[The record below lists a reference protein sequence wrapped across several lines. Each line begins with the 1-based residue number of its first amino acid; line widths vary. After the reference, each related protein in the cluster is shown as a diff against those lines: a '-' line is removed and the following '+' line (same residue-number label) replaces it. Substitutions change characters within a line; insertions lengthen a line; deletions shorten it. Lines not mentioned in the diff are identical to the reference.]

1 MTTYIFKII
10 TLLGGLALFLFG
22 MDVMGKALERQA
34 GGKLQTILAKMSS
47 NVFKGFLLGLGVTA
61 VIQSSSA
68 TTVMVVGFVNSGIMT
83 LKQAVGVIMGSNIG
97 TTVTAWILSLS
108 GLEGDSFLIK
118 LFKPSTLA
126 PLIGVIG
133 VVMYMGK
140 NEKRKGIGT
149 ICLGF
154 MALMTG
160 MDIMGD
166 SMEFLESE
174 PWFAQLMI
182 SFSNPIIGI
191 IGIVMYM
198 GKNEKRRGIGT
209 ICLGFMALMTG
220 MDLMSSSMSFLKSEA
235 WFADLMIS
243 FTNPVL
249 GILFGAVLTAVIQ
262 SSSASVGILQGLCVT
277 GAVTYGAA
285 IPIILGQNI
294 GTCITAIMGAIG
306 ANRNARRTAMVHLL
320 FNVVGAVMFAVVFYG
335 LGMVIEWSFLEE
347 SVQAWD
353 ISLIHTAFN
362 IVATAV
368 LMPMNG
374 LLVKLAYLI
383 IPHEYTPQKEEL
395 LDERLLATPAVA
407 VQRAHEI
414 AGEMASDAAKAME
427 KAMGLTKVF
436 DAAILE
442 EVTAL
447 EDKTDRYEDA
457 LNTYLVK
464 LSAMNLSVHD
474 NRILNTLLYTVSDI
488 ERMADHAMAIAKAA
502 QEMAEKKIE
511 FSSQARGEL
520 AVLEQAVLDIVNR
533 TVAAYGSFDL
543 GSAVKIEPQEQVVD
557 ALVREV
563 KSRHVRR
570 LRDGK
575 CTVEYGFVLED
586 LLTACERTA
595 DHCSNIAVEMLQV
608 SEGKLEAHEYL
619 NALKAGELHESAAFS
634 ERFARY
640 KAQYAFPEE

>member
-1 MTTYIFKII
+1 MADYIFKII

-22 MDVMGKALERQA
+22 MDVMGKSLERQA

-47 NVFKGFLLGLGVTA
+47 NVFKGFLLGLGATA

-83 LKQAVGVIMGSNIG
+83 LRQAVGVIMGSNIG

-108 GLEGDSFLIK
+108 GLEGDSFLIQF
-118 LFKPSTLA
+118 FKPSTLA
-126 PLIGVIG
+126 PLIGIIG
-133 VVMYMGK
+133 VILYMGS
-140 NEKRKGIGT
+140 NEKRKGVGT
-149 ICLGF
+149 IMLGF

-174 PWFAQLMI
+174 PWFARLMI
-182 SFSNPIIGI
+182 SFSNPI
-191 IGIVMYM
+191 V
-198 GKNEKRRGIGT
+198 
-209 ICLGFMALMTG
+209 
-220 MDLMSSSMSFLKSEA
+220 
-235 WFADLMIS
+235 
-243 FTNPVL
+243 
-249 GILFGAVLTAVIQ
+249 GILFGAGLTAIIQ
-262 SSSASVGILQGLCVT
+262 SSSASMGILQGLCGTGVVT
-277 GAVTYGAA
+277 FGSA

-294 GTCITAIMGAIG
+294 GTCITAVMGAIG

-320 FNVVGAVMFAVVFYG
+320 FNVVGVLIFVVVFYG
-335 LGMVIEWSFLEE
+335 LGLFIDWKFLD
-347 SVQAWD
+347 SAAAAWD
-353 ISLIHTAFN
+353 IAVIHTCFN
-362 IVATAV
+362 VAATCV

-374 LLVKLAYLI
+374 LLVKLAYLF
-383 IPHEYTPQKEEL
+383 IPKDQTPQKVEL

-414 AGEMASDAAKAME
+414 AGQMAANAARAMHL
-427 KAMGLTKVF
+427 ATGLTEKF
-436 DAAILE
+436 DTGILE
-442 EVTAL
+442 QVTEL

-464 LSAMNLSVHD
+464 LSNMNLSVSD

-488 ERMADHAMAIAKAA
+488 ERMADNAMAIAKAA
-502 QEMAEKKIE
+502 LEMEEKKIE
-511 FSSQARGEL
+511 FSRQARGEL
-520 AVLEQAVLDIVNR
+520 AVLVRAVLDIVDR
-533 TVAAYGSFDL
+533 TVTAYVSFDL
-543 GSAVKIEPQEQVVD
+543 SQAIKIEPQEQVVD
-557 ALVREV
+557 TLVREV

-570 LRDGK
+570 LRDGL

-608 SEGKLEAHEYL
+608 AEGKLEAHEYL
-619 NALKAGELHESAAFS
+619 NALKAGELQESAAFT

-640 KAQYAFPEE
+640 RAQYEFPDVT

>member
-1 MTTYIFKII
+1 MTAYIFKII

-118 LFKPSTLA
+118 FFKPSTLA
-126 PLIGVIG
+126 PLIGIFG
-133 VVMYMGK
+133 ILLYMGK
-140 NEKRKGIGT
+140 SEKK
-149 ICLGF
+149 
-154 MALMTG
+154 
-160 MDIMGD
+160 
-166 SMEFLESE
+166 
-174 PWFAQLMI
+174 
-182 SFSNPIIGI
+182 
-191 IGIVMYM
+191 
-198 GKNEKRRGIGT
+198 RGIGT
-209 ICLGFMALMTG
+209 IMLGFMALMTG
-220 MDLMSSSMSFLKSEA
+220 MDLMSSSMAFLKTEA

-243 FTNPVL
+243 FTNPIV

-262 SSSASVGILQGLCVT
+262 SSSASVGILQGLCST
-277 GAVTYGAA
+277 GVVTYGAA

-320 FNVVGAVMFAVVFYG
+320 FNVVGAVMFAVIFYG
-335 LGMVIEWSFLEE
+335 LGMFIEWKFLGD

-353 ISLIHTAFN
+353 ISVIHTGFN
-362 IVATAV
+362 LIATAV
-368 LMPMNG
+368 LMPLNG
-374 LLVKLAYLI
+374 LLVKLAYLLV
-383 IPHEYTPQKEEL
+383 PEVKGPEKTEL
-395 LDERLLATPAVA
+395 LDSRLLATPAVA
-407 VQRAHEI
+407 VQRAQRI
-414 AGEMASDAAKAME
+414 ASEMAADAAKAMHL
-427 KAMGLTKVF
+427 AMGLTKKFESGVM
-436 DAAILE
+436 E
-442 EVTAL
+442 QVVEL

-464 LSAMNLSVHD
+464 LSGMNLSVYD
-474 NRILNTLLYTVSDI
+474 NRILNTLLYSISDI
-488 ERMADHAMAIAKAA
+488 ERMADHAMAVAKAA
-502 QEMAEKKIE
+502 LEMEEKKIA
-511 FSSQARGEL
+511 FSNQARGEL
-520 AVLEQAVLDIVNR
+520 AVLELAVLDIVDR
-533 TVAAYGSFDL
+533 TVSAYGSFDREQ
-543 GSAVKIEPQEQVVD
+543 AARIEPQEQVVD

-570 LRDGK
+570 LRDGL

-595 DHCSNIAVEMLQV
+595 DHCSNVAVEMLQV
-608 SEGKLEAHEYL
+608 AEGKLEAHEYL
-619 NALKAGELHESAAFS
+619 NALKAGELQESAAFA
-634 ERFARY
+634 EQFAQY
-640 KAQYAFPEE
+640 KARYAFPEEK

>member
-1 MTTYIFKII
+1 MTSYIFNVI

-34 GGKLQTILAKMSS
+34 GGKLQTILAKMSR
-47 NVFKGFLLGLGVTA
+47 NVFRGFLLGMGVTA

-118 LFKPSTLA
+118 IFKPSTLA
-126 PLIGVIG
+126 PVIG
-133 VVMYMGK
+133 IIGILMYMGK
-140 NEKRKGIGT
+140 HEKRKGIGT

-160 MDIMGD
+160 MD
-166 SMEFLESE
+166 
-174 PWFAQLMI
+174 
-182 SFSNPIIGI
+182 
-191 IGIVMYM
+191 
-198 GKNEKRRGIGT
+198 
-209 ICLGFMALMTG
+209 
-220 MDLMSSSMSFLKSEA
+220 LMSGSMSFLKSEA

-243 FTNPVL
+243 FTNPIL
-249 GILFGAVLTAVIQ
+249 GILFGAVLTAIIQ
-262 SSSASVGILQGLCVT
+262 SSSASIGILQGLCVT

-335 LGMVIEWSFLEE
+335 LGLVIEWRFLDD

-362 IVATAV
+362 LVATAV

-374 LLVKLAYLI
+374 LLVKLAYLF
-383 IPHEYTPQKEEL
+383 IPAEHTPQKQEL

-414 AGEMASDAAKAME
+414 ACKMAADSAEAMRLAIGLTRKYDAGIME
-427 KAMGLTKVF
+427 K
-436 DAAILE
+436 
-442 EVTAL
+442 VTEL

-464 LSAMNLSVHD
+464 LSGKNLSVSD
-474 NRILNTLLYTVSDI
+474 NRVLNTLLYSISDI
-488 ERMADHAMAIAKAA
+488 ERMADHAMAVAKAA
-502 QEMAEKKIE
+502 LEMEEKKIA
-511 FSSQARGEL
+511 FSRQAKGEL
-520 AVLEQAVLDIVNR
+520 AVLEQAVLDIIDR
-533 TVAAYGSFDL
+533 TVAAYGSFDREL
-543 GSAVKIEPQEQVVD
+543 ASKIEPQEQVVD

-570 LRDGK
+570 LRDGL

-595 DHCSNIAVEMLQV
+595 DHCSNVAVEMLQV
-608 SEGKLEAHEYL
+608 AEGKLEAHEYL
-619 NALKAGELHESAAFS
+619 NALKAGELHESAAFA

-640 KAQYAFPEE
+640 KAQYAFPEELS

>member
-1 MTTYIFKII
+1 MTAYFFKII

-97 TTVTAWILSLS
+97 TTVTAWILSLT

-118 LFKPSTLA
+118 FFKPSTLA
-126 PLIGVIG
+126 PLIGIIG
-133 VVMYMGK
+133 ILLYMGK
-140 NEKRKGIGT
+140 SEKK
-149 ICLGF
+149 
-154 MALMTG
+154 
-160 MDIMGD
+160 
-166 SMEFLESE
+166 
-174 PWFAQLMI
+174 
-182 SFSNPIIGI
+182 
-191 IGIVMYM
+191 
-198 GKNEKRRGIGT
+198 RGIGT
-209 ICLGFMALMTG
+209 IMLGFMALMTG
-220 MDLMSSSMSFLKSEA
+220 MDLMSSSMSFLKTEA
-235 WFADLMIS
+235 WFANLMVS
-243 FTNPVL
+243 FTNPIL
-249 GILFGAVLTAVIQ
+249 GILFGALLTAIIQ
-262 SSSASVGILQGLCVT
+262 SSSASVGILQSLCVT

-335 LGMVIEWSFLEE
+335 LGMFVEWNFLET

-362 IVATAV
+362 LVATAV

-395 LDERLLATPAVA
+395 LDPRLLATPAVA
-407 VQRAHEI
+407 VQRAHEV
-414 AGEMASDAAKAME
+414 AAQMAADSAEAMNL
-427 KAMGLTKVF
+427 AMGLTLKF
-436 DAAILE
+436 DRQVYDQVL
-442 EVTAL
+442 AL
-447 EDKTDRYEDA
+447 EDKTDHYEDA
-457 LNTYLVK
+457 LGTYLVT
-464 LSAMNLSVHD
+464 LSGMNLSVSD
-474 NRILNTLLYTVSDI
+474 NRILNTLLYTITDI
-488 ERMADHAMAIAKAA
+488 ERVADHAVAVAKAA
-502 QEMAEKKIE
+502 LEMQEKQINFSAQAKAELEVLSRAVTDVMARTVSAYAD
-511 FSSQARGEL
+511 FDHEL
-520 AVLEQAVLDIVNR
+520 ALKV
-533 TVAAYGSFDL
+533 
-543 GSAVKIEPQEQVVD
+543 EPQEQVVD
-557 ALVREV
+557 ALAREV

-570 LRDGK
+570 LRDGL

-586 LLTACERTA
+586 LLTALERTA

-619 NALKAGELHESAAFS
+619 NALKAGELQESADYS
-634 ERFARY
+634 ERFAKY
-640 KAQYAFPEE
+640 KARYAFPEDKEF

>member
-1 MTTYIFKII
+1 MTAYIFKII
-10 TLLGGLALFLFG
+10 TLLGGLSLFLFG

-34 GGKLQTILAKMSS
+34 GGRLQTILAKMSS

-108 GLEGDSFLIK
+108 GLEGDSFIIK

-126 PLIGVIG
+126 PLIGIVG
-133 VVMYMGK
+133 VVLYMGK

-149 ICLGF
+149 IMLGF

-166 SMEFLESE
+166 SMEFLENE

-182 SFSNPIIGI
+182 SFSNPI
-191 IGIVMYM
+191 V
-198 GKNEKRRGIGT
+198 
-209 ICLGFMALMTG
+209 
-220 MDLMSSSMSFLKSEA
+220 
-235 WFADLMIS
+235 
-243 FTNPVL
+243 
-249 GILFGAVLTAVIQ
+249 GILFGAALTAIIQ
-262 SSSASVGILQGLCVT
+262 SSSASVGILQGLCGT
-277 GAVTYGAA
+277 GVVTYGSA

-320 FNVVGAVMFAVVFYG
+320 FNVVGVLIFVVAFYG
-335 LGMVIEWSFLEE
+335 MGIFIDWKFLNETAA
-347 SVQAWD
+347 AWD
-353 ISLIHTAFN
+353 IAVIHTCFN
-362 IVATAV
+362 VAATVV

-374 LLVKLAYLI
+374 LLVKLAYLF
-383 IPHEYTPQKEEL
+383 IPKEQEPQKMEL

-414 AGEMASDAAKAME
+414 AGEMAADAANAMHL
-427 KAMGLTKVF
+427 AMGLTKQF
-436 DAAILE
+436 DAGIME
-442 EVTAL
+442 QVVEL

-457 LNTYLVK
+457 LGTYLVK
-464 LSAMNLSVHD
+464 LSGMNLSVSD

-502 QEMAEKKIE
+502 LEMEEKKIE
-511 FSSQARGEL
+511 FSEQAKNEL
-520 AVLEQAVLDIVNR
+520 AVLGQAVLDIVDR
-533 TVAAYGSFDL
+533 TVKAYHSFDL
-543 GSAVKIEPQEQVVD
+543 NQAIKVEPQEQVVD

-563 KSRHVRR
+563 KARHVRR
-570 LRDGK
+570 LRDGL

-595 DHCSNIAVEMLQV
+595 DHCSNVAVEMLQV
-608 SEGKLEAHEYL
+608 AEGKLEAHEYL
-619 NALKAGELHESAAFS
+619 NALKAGELYESAAFT

-640 KAQYAFPEE
+640 KAQYAFPEEN

>member
-1 MTTYIFKII
+1 MTAYIFKII

-126 PLIGVIG
+126 PLIGIIG
-133 VVMYMGK
+133 IVLYMGK

-149 ICLGF
+149 I
-154 MALMTG
+154 M
-160 MDIMGD
+160 
-166 SMEFLESE
+166 
-174 PWFAQLMI
+174 
-182 SFSNPIIGI
+182 
-191 IGIVMYM
+191 
-198 GKNEKRRGIGT
+198 
-209 ICLGFMALMTG
+209 LGFMALMTG
-220 MDLMSSSMSFLKSEA
+220 MDLMSNSMSFLKSEA

-243 FTNPVL
+243 FTNPIV
-249 GILFGAVLTAVIQ
+249 GILFGAVLTAIIQ
-262 SSSASVGILQGLCVT
+262 SSSASVGILQGLCST
-277 GAVTYGAA
+277 GVVTYGAA

-294 GTCITAIMGAIG
+294 GTCITAMMGAIG
-306 ANRNARRTAMVHLL
+306 ANRNARRTAVVHLM
-320 FNVVGAVMFAVVFYG
+320 FNVVGVVMFAVVFYG
-335 LGMVIEWSFLEE
+335 LGIFIDWTFLGD
-347 SVQAWD
+347 SVKAWD
-353 ISLIHTAFN
+353 ISVIHTGFN
-362 IVATAV
+362 IAVTAV

-374 LLVKLAYLI
+374 LLVKLAYLF
-383 IPHEYTPQKEEL
+383 IPKEQEPQKMEL

-414 AGEMASDAAKAME
+414 AGEMAADAAKAMHL
-427 KAMGLTKVF
+427 AMGLTKQF
-436 DAAILE
+436 DTGIME
-442 EVTAL
+442 QVVEL

-464 LSAMNLSVHD
+464 LSGMNLSVSD
-474 NRILNTLLYTVSDI
+474 NRILNTLLYTVSYI

-502 QEMAEKKIE
+502 LEMEEKKIE
-511 FSSQARGEL
+511 FSNQAKGEL
-520 AVLEQAVLDIVNR
+520 AVLEQAVLDIMDR

-543 GSAVKIEPQEQVVD
+543 VQAIKVEPQEQVVD

-570 LRDGK
+570 LRDGL

-595 DHCSNIAVEMLQV
+595 DHCSNVAVEMLQV
-608 SEGKLEAHEYL
+608 AEGKLEAHEYL
-619 NALKAGELHESAAFS
+619 NALKAGELYESAAFT

-640 KAQYAFPEE
+640 KAQYAFPEES

>member
-1 MTTYIFKII
+1 MTAYIFKII
-10 TLLGGLALFLFG
+10 TLLGGLSLFLFG

-34 GGKLQTILAKMSS
+34 GGKLQTILAKMSGT
-47 NVFKGFLLGLGVTA
+47 VWKGFLLGMGVTA

-126 PLIGVIG
+126 PLIGIFG
-133 VVMYMGK
+133 ILLYMGK
-140 NEKRKGIGT
+140 SEKK
-149 ICLGF
+149 
-154 MALMTG
+154 
-160 MDIMGD
+160 
-166 SMEFLESE
+166 
-174 PWFAQLMI
+174 
-182 SFSNPIIGI
+182 
-191 IGIVMYM
+191 
-198 GKNEKRRGIGT
+198 RGIGT
-209 ICLGFMALMTG
+209 IMLGFMALMTG
-220 MDLMSSSMSFLKSEA
+220 MDLMSSSMSFLKNEA

-249 GILFGAVLTAVIQ
+249 GIIFGAVLTAVIQ
-262 SSSASVGILQGLCVT
+262 SSSASVGILQGLCST
-277 GAVTYGAA
+277 GVVTYGAA

-320 FNVVGAVMFAVVFYG
+320 FNVVGAVMFAVIFYG
-335 LGMVIEWSFLEE
+335 IGLFVEWKFLRD

-353 ISLIHTAFN
+353 ISVIHTGFN
-362 IVATAV
+362 LVATAV

-374 LLVKLAYLI
+374 LLVKLAYVLV
-383 IPHEYTPQKEEL
+383 PHQYTPQKEEL

-414 AGEMASDAAKAME
+414 AGEMAADTSKAMHL
-427 KAMGLTKVF
+427 AMGLTKKF
-436 DAAILE
+436 ESGIME
-442 EVTAL
+442 QVTEL
-447 EDKTDRYEDA
+447 EDKTDRYQDA
-457 LNTYLVK
+457 LGTYLVK
-464 LSAMNLSVHD
+464 LSGKNLSVHD
-474 NRILNTLLYTVSDI
+474 NRILNTLLYTISDI

-502 QEMAEKKIE
+502 QEMEEKKIE
-511 FSSQARGEL
+511 FSSQAKGEL
-520 AVLEQAVLDIVNR
+520 AVLEQAVLDIVDR
-533 TVAAYGSFDL
+533 TVAAYGNFDREQAL
-543 GSAVKIEPQEQVVD
+543 KIEPQEQVVD
-557 ALVREV
+557 SLVKEV

-570 LRDGK
+570 LRDGL

-595 DHCSNIAVEMLQV
+595 DHCSNVAVEMLQV
-608 SEGKLEAHEYL
+608 AEGKLEAHEYL
-619 NALKAGELHESAAFS
+619 NALKAGELHESAAYNQ
-634 ERFARY
+634 RFAKY
-640 KAQYAFPEE
+640 KAQYAFPEEN

>member
-1 MTTYIFKII
+1 MAAYIFKII

-97 TTVTAWILSLS
+97 TTVTAWILSRS

-126 PLIGVIG
+126 PLIGIIG
-133 VVMYMGK
+133 VVLYMGK

-149 ICLGF
+149 IMLGF

-166 SMEFLESE
+166 SMKFLESE

-182 SFSNPIIGI
+182 SFSNPI
-191 IGIVMYM
+191 V
-198 GKNEKRRGIGT
+198 
-209 ICLGFMALMTG
+209 
-220 MDLMSSSMSFLKSEA
+220 
-235 WFADLMIS
+235 
-243 FTNPVL
+243 
-249 GILFGAVLTAVIQ
+249 GILFGAGLTAIIQ
-262 SSSASVGILQGLCVT
+262 SSSASVGILQGLCGT
-277 GAVTYGAA
+277 GVVTYGSA

-320 FNVVGAVMFAVVFYG
+320 FNVVGVTIFVVAFYG
-335 LGMVIEWSFLEE
+335 LSLFIDWKFLNETAA
-347 SVQAWD
+347 AWD
-353 ISLIHTAFN
+353 IAVIHTCFN
-362 IVATAV
+362 VAATCV

-374 LLVKLAYLI
+374 LLVKLAYLF
-383 IPHEYTPQKEEL
+383 IPREQEPQKMEL

-414 AGEMASDAAKAME
+414 AGEMAADAAKAMHL
-427 KAMGLTKVF
+427 AMGLTKKF
-436 DAAILE
+436 DAGIME
-442 EVTAL
+442 QVVEL

-464 LSAMNLSVHD
+464 LSGMNLSVSD

-488 ERMADHAMAIAKAA
+488 ERMADHAMAVAKAA
-502 QEMAEKKIE
+502 LEMEEKKIE
-511 FSSQARGEL
+511 FSNQAKGEL
-520 AVLEQAVLDIVNR
+520 AVLAQAVLDIVDR
-533 TVAAYGSFDL
+533 TVKAYGCFDL
-543 GSAVKIEPQEQVVD
+543 EGAIKIEPQEQVVD

-570 LRDGK
+570 LRDGL

-595 DHCSNIAVEMLQV
+595 DHCSNVAVEMLQV
-608 SEGKLEAHEYL
+608 AEGKLEAHEYL
-619 NALKAGELHESAAFS
+619 NALKAGELYESAAFS

-640 KAQYAFPEE
+640 KAQYAFPEEK